1 MEIEEKEIDGVKYV
15 PAKVFND
22 VWKAWQEE
30 IEETNAEINKLKS
43 EIYHLKHP
51 EEVSRIRSYL
61 M

>member
-22 VWKAWQEE
+22 VWKAWQED

-43 EIYHLKHP
+43 EIDHLQIIFDVIMKQV
-51 EEVSRIRSYL
+51 EK
-61 M
+61 